1 MTPERKIHLELQIS
15 TIKDPEEMGGFIK
28 GLKESNEYNTTM
40 MALCR
45 GRLKDLGFE

>member
-1 MTPERKIHLELQIS
+1 MTPEREKHLSLQID
-15 TIKDPEEMGGFIK
+15 TIRDPAEMVGFIK